1 MIMSLLLSILF
12 VLLDFSFC
20 NFIKFD
26 ELSIDVPRTLTKLL
40 LCLALAALLR
50 LIVVRSI
57 VLKVAVAVP
66 LVVVVSMY

>member
-1 MIMSLLLSILF
+1 MVMSLLLSILF

-26 ELSIDVPRTLTKLL
+26 ELSIDVPWTLTKLP